1 MARLTAILV
10 LFVLAGTGAARA
22 ANQPPPVW
30 QCVDTQRIGS
40 WTFIDHDS
48 ILIATGPGD
57 YYRVRLDGV
66 LPEED
71 LRLQGAVSFIPRM
84 DRQLCASLGH
94 VVVGRRWFSIRS
106 ITRWRGVASP

>member
-10 LFVLAGTGAARA
+10 LFILAGTGAARA
-22 ANQPPPVW
+22 ANQPPVW
-30 QCVDTQRIGS
+30 QCVDAQRIGS

-48 ILIATGPGD
+48 ILIAIGPGD

-71 LRLQGAVSFIPRM
+71 LRLQGGVSFIPRL

-106 ITRWRGVASP
+106 ITRWRGTAPP

>member
-1 MARLTAILV
+1 MARLTAIFV
-10 LFVLAGTGAARA
+10 LFVLAGTGAAQA

-30 QCVDTQRIGS
+30 QCVDAQRIGS

-66 LPEED
+66 LPDED
-71 LRLQGAVSFIPRM
+71 LRQQGAVSFISRK

-106 ITRWRGVASP
+106 ITPWRGGASP